1 MTEATTATEEPAEP
15 SALRAALWRRLIRN
29 PLVWAAVCFAL
40 TVPWFAAGQGME
52 FVPYLLMLVGGWLCG
67 FSFVNL
73 TFRIRPERDGAI
85 LHVVGAV
92 VAGALVWF
100 MVDVGQPLLE
110 TAPEP
115 IKIAFIIAQFAT
127 IPAAGWIW
135 LGLLSRITS
144 AVGRPSKK
152 RPARVTPEW
161 VRAETGRGSEVRF
174 TAVPMTMRALTT
186 AIVLIVMVVGAVAV
200 VALIA
205 VTEYV
210 VQLGPRFA
218 IFLVGVV
225 FALPAYFIYMAVV
238 QRRTLDCTI
247 GFGDD
252 RLWLRTDASATGAI
266 GASTTIVKF
275 DELDE
280 LVWRCNSDYARV
292 ELRGANLDVSLIT
305 GIAKG
310 RRGFTAELPALP
322 RRVLGRLADLGFEL
336 ERSKRDEVLTFR
348 RPPTSSVE
356 PAA

>member
-1 MTEATTATEEPAEP
+1 MTGATTSVGDPAETP
-15 SALRAALWRRLIRN
+15 VVRSALWRRLAGS

-73 TFRIRPERDGAI
+73 TFRIRPERDGVI

-92 VAGALVWF
+92 VAGVFLWVAIELSR
-100 MVDVGQPLLE
+100 PLLE

-115 IKIAFIIAQFAT
+115 LKIAFLIVQFAA

-152 RPARVTPEW
+152 RPSPVAPEW
-161 VRAETGRGSEVRF
+161 VRAETGRGSEVGF

-186 AIVLIVMVVGAVAV
+186 AIVLIVVVVGAVAV

-205 VTEYV
+205 VTEHV

-225 FALPAYFIYMAVV
+225 FALPAYFIYMAIV

-252 RLWLRTDASATGAI
+252 RLWLRTDAS
-266 GASTTIVKF
+266 TTIVKF

-280 LVWRCNSDYARV
+280 LVWRCRSDYARV

-310 RRGFTAELPALP
+310 RPGFTAELPALP
-322 RRVLGRLADLGFEL
+322 RRVVGRLTDLGFAL

-348 RPPTSSVE
+348 RAVASARP
-356 PAA
+356 

>member
-1 MTEATTATEEPAEP
+1 M
-15 SALRAALWRRLIRN
+15 LRS
-29 PLVWAAVCFAL
+29 PLVWAALCFAL
-40 TVPWFAAGQGME
+40 TVPWFVTGQGME
-52 FVPYLLMLVGGWLCG
+52 FVPYVLMLVGGWLCG

-73 TFRIRPERDGAI
+73 TFRMTPERNGVI
-85 LHVVGAV
+85 VHVIGAV
-92 VAGALVWF
+92 VAGALVWL

-135 LGLLSRITS
+135 LGLIHRITW

-186 AIVLIVMVVGAVAV
+186 AIVLIVAVVGAIAV

-205 VTEYV
+205 LDDYIM
-210 VQLGPRFA
+210 QLGPRFA
-218 IFLVGVV
+218 IFVVGVV
-225 FALPAYFIYMAVV
+225 LALPAYVIYMAIV

-252 RLWLRTDASATGAI
+252 RLWLRTSSGAATATEPSATV
-266 GASTTIVKF
+266 VKF
-275 DELDE
+275 DQLDE
-280 LVWRCNSDYARV
+280 LVWRCRSDYARI
-292 ELRGANLDVSLIT
+292 ELRGANLDLSLIT
-305 GIAKG
+305 GISKS
-310 RRGFTAELPALP
+310 RPGFTSELPELP
-322 RRVLGRLADLGFEL
+322 RRVRGRLVDLGFEL
-336 ERSKRDEVLTFR
+336 DRSKRDEVLTFR
-348 RPPTSSVE
+348 RATTPSAE